1 MGQAKSKENQQLAR
15 STHFSA
21 KEINNIRQDFEKA
34 NATVDK
40 TGISEDEFK
49 ETVRKY
55 VPDVCPEDD
64 VFFNRLYA
72 AFDVENS
79 KHIGFREFVDGLSV
93 FMKGTPEEKLELS
106 FKLYDMDHDGYLTQA
121 ELERVMTQLS
131 VTFSKED
138 QTNEIRELITRM
150 FEDVDVN
157 GDGKLSLHEYKLSAM
172 KEPLIVDFLEQFLA
186 NHHLSQQP
194 RPPSRPAS
202 IRSIHSVRSPG
213 SPSSQRLSV
222 RLSQAE
228 LLDYTHQ
235 HQKLNSVNNTPSHS
249 PRSSNAPSSPSRSNS
264 PVTSISGTTN
274 NVSNNNKR
282 SSERLSRGV
291 SHGSLDAAL
300 NTL

>member
-1 MGQAKSKENQQLAR
+1 M
-15 STHFSA
+15 SA
-21 KEINNIRQDFEKA
+21 
-34 NATVDK
+34 
-40 TGISEDEFK
+40 S
-49 ETVRKY
+49 
-55 VPDVCPEDD
+55 
-64 VFFNRLYA
+64 L
-72 AFDVENS
+72 S
-79 KHIGFREFVDGLSV
+79 EFVDGLSV
-93 FMKGTPEEKLELS
+93 FMKGTSEEKLELS

-131 VTFSKED
+131 LTFSNED

-186 NHHLSQQP
+186 NHQLSQQP

-202 IRSIHSVRSPG
+202 IRSIHSIRSMSPQNHKSPG
-213 SPSSQRLSV
+213 SPSGQRLSV

-235 HQKLNSVNNTPSHS
+235 HQMLNSVSNTPSQS
-249 PRSSNAPSSPSRSNS
+249 PRSSDSPSSPSRSNS
-264 PVTSISGTTN
+264 PVTVISGTPLPN
-274 NVSNNNKR
+274 AKR
-282 SSERLSRGV
+282 SSERLTRGV

>member
-1 MGQAKSKENQQLAR
+1 MN
-15 STHFSA
+15 HF
-21 KEINNIRQDFEKA
+21 RQDFEKA
-34 NATVDK
+34 HADVDK
-40 TGISEDEFK
+40 PGISQDEFK

-55 VPDVCPEDD
+55 VPDVSPEDD
-64 VFFNRLYA
+64 VFLNRLYA
-72 AFDVENS
+72 AFDVDNN
-79 KHIGFREFVDGLSV
+79 KQIDFREFVDGLSV

-131 VTFSKED
+131 LTFSNED
-138 QTNEIRELITRM
+138 QTNEIRELISRM

-157 GDGKLSLHEYKLSAM
+157 GDGKLTLHEYKLSAM

-186 NHHLSQQP
+186 NHHLSQEP

-202 IRSIHSVRSPG
+202 IRSIHSIRSMSPQTHKNPA
-213 SPSSQRLSV
+213 SPSGQRLSV

-235 HQKLNSVNNTPSHS
+235 HQMLNSVSNTPSHS

-264 PVTSISGTTN
+264 PVTSINGTILP
-274 NVSNNNKR
+274 NNKR
-282 SSERLSRGV
+282 SSERLSRGI